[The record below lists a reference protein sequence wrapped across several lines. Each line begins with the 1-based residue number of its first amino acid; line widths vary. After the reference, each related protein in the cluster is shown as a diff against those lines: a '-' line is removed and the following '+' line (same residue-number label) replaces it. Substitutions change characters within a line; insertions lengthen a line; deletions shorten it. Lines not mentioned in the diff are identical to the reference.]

1 MDSAMSIA
9 IAAFTII
16 AFATILILISGKKS
30 SHSKSN
36 LKQKNRA
43 TIIRECTKKL
53 AHNPHNVQAL
63 KPLAELYYSEHLW
76 DKALPLYDTLSNI
89 ASRHPEIEIGETN
102 LKQGICLVKLGKAQ
116 EATQK
121 LIIALKSN
129 PTSYEANLFLGKSLF
144 KLNNFEKA
152 IPLLKKALSLNP
164 EASGVYQPLGLA
176 CYKAHMFK
184 EAIQY
189 LRRALDENPEDK
201 EALYTLAD
209 SMQECGFGDKAL
221 KIFSHLRPD
230 PKFGAQS
237 SLSSGIIHTKMQQ
250 LDKAA
255 QDFEIG
261 LKLPDIPQD
270 IYLELNYRLAACYF
284 RLNKISLGLD
294 CLNKIQ
300 AIVPIY
306 KDVSQ
311 LISRYKELNQN
322 SNLQIYLTSGTSDFV
337 ALCRNLVKSFH
348 SKSFVKIIDV
358 SVITDSIEILCE
370 VENSKWEDKELFRF
384 YRNSGSIGEL
394 YIRDFH
400 GKIRDTKCDKGFC
413 ITSGI
418 FSDEAHKYIDGRPID
433 LIEKPQLLKMLKSIS

>member
-43 TIIRECTKKL
+43 TIIRESTKKL

-152 IPLLKKALSLNP
+152 IPLLKKALSKT
-164 EASGVYQPLGLA
+164 VYSCCEHISKHFCL
-176 CYKAHMFK
+176 
-184 EAIQY
+184 Y
-189 LRRALDENPEDK
+189 LSER
-201 EALYTLAD
+201 
-209 SMQECGFGDKAL
+209 S
-221 KIFSHLRPD
+221 
-230 PKFGAQS
+230 
-237 SLSSGIIHTKMQQ
+237 
-250 LDKAA
+250 
-255 QDFEIG
+255 
-261 LKLPDIPQD
+261 
-270 IYLELNYRLAACYF
+270 
-284 RLNKISLGLD
+284 
-294 CLNKIQ
+294 
-300 AIVPIY
+300 
-306 KDVSQ
+306 
-311 LISRYKELNQN
+311 
-322 SNLQIYLTSGTSDFV
+322 
-337 ALCRNLVKSFH
+337 
-348 SKSFVKIIDV
+348 
-358 SVITDSIEILCE
+358 
-370 VENSKWEDKELFRF
+370 
-384 YRNSGSIGEL
+384 
-394 YIRDFH
+394 
-400 GKIRDTKCDKGFC
+400 
-413 ITSGI
+413 
-418 FSDEAHKYIDGRPID
+418 
-433 LIEKPQLLKMLKSIS
+433 SISFIFAHGNSWHSLHLSTL